1 MVGPRSAR
9 AWNRLDV
16 TSEVMPFKGGPSA
29 SSPPRGREG
38 RGVGKEAGYRIL
50 RVRKRPWYVWLLRV
64 AWMLWLLIWLEF
76 AIGSRQ
82 ELEEQAFA
90 TAVKVLIVSVLL
102 GLALYSWKL
111 RYPGKGAKGEEG
123 PSRSFRAG
131 RNGKK

>member
-1 MVGPRSAR
+1 M
-9 AWNRLDV
+9 
-16 TSEVMPFKGGPSA
+16 
-29 SSPPRGREG
+29 
-38 RGVGKEAGYRIL
+38 GKEAGYRIL

-111 RYPGKGAKGEEG
+111 RYPGRGAEGEEG
-123 PSRSFRAG
+123 TSRSFRAG
-131 RNGKK
+131 IDDKI